1 MSKAATRL
9 GPKGAKFIYQLATK
23 GTNLHKTCHY
33 ILKTDVFSKAALLKG
48 TPSKALTYCMSCT
61 NLFVVFDFI
70 VEDNAVGSFRLLPGQ
85 GDTVSRSLLLSDDCY
100 WWGGWWETQRE
111 KKKVSSFMVRFSGS
125 SVPRVASWWLSM
137 VSVHLIQFAAQWGRI
152 TDWGPGLK
160 GGTIWCTLMETSAC
174 A

>member
-1 MSKAATRL
+1 MEPNSPSNRQQNAPISTKHATL
-9 GPKGAKFIYQLATK
+9 FWKQIF
-23 GTNLHKTCHY
+23 
-33 ILKTDVFSKAALLKG
+33 FSPNCWITHRVSDAALLKG

-111 KKKVSSFMVRFSGS
+111 KKEGKFFYGAVQWKFSPPCSILVIVYGFCS
-125 SVPRVASWWLSM
+125 PNSVCRPM
-137 VSVHLIQFAAQWGRI
+137 
-152 TDWGPGLK
+152 GLH
-160 GGTIWCTLMETSAC
+160 
-174 A
+174 